1 MDIASLFNAMPGA
14 ISQGMMWGIMAIGVF
29 ITYKIMDIADLSV
42 DGTVSLGAA
51 VFAVTLTS
59 GHNIWACMLY
69 ATLAGMAAGL
79 VTGLFHA
86 VMGIPA
92 ILAGIITQFGLYSI
106 NLKILGGSNLTISN
120 RTYNLIESAM
130 YQKGGYPFYKW
141 PMFVFA
147 VASIVL
153 IVVLYWFFGTE
164 RGASIRATGS
174 NPNMSRA
181 QGINTNVNK
190 VIGLVLSN
198 GIVAFA
204 GALMGQYSGAA
215 NVNMGRGAIVIGLA
229 SVVIGSAIFGKIFKN
244 FALQLF
250 AVVLGGVM
258 YYIIVQFILW
268 FPIDPNLLKFIQ
280 AMVIALFLAFPYLK
294 SKYFAKPVKISD
306 KKEVE

>member
-14 ISQGMMWGIMAIGVF
+14 VSQGMMWGIMAIGVF

-69 ATLAGMAAGL
+69 ATPAGMAAGL
-79 VTGLFHA
+79 VTGIFHT

-106 NLKILGGSNLTISN
+106 NLKILGGSNMTISN
-120 RTYNLIESAM
+120 RTYDLIESAM

-141 PMFVFA
+141 PVFVFA
-147 VASIVL
+147 VASILL
-153 IVVLYWFFGTE
+153 IMILYWFFGTE

-198 GIVAFA
+198 GIVAFS

-215 NVNMGRGAIVIGLA
+215 NVNTGRGAIVIGLA
-229 SVVIGSAIFGKIFKN
+229 AVVIGGAIFGKIFKN
-244 FALQLF
+244 FALQLVG
-250 AVVLGGVM
+250 VVLGGVV
-258 YYIIVQFILW
+258 YYIIVQLILW

-280 AMVIALFLAFPYLK
+280 AMVIAVFLAFPYWK
-294 SKYFAKPVKISD
+294 EKFIVKPVKISV